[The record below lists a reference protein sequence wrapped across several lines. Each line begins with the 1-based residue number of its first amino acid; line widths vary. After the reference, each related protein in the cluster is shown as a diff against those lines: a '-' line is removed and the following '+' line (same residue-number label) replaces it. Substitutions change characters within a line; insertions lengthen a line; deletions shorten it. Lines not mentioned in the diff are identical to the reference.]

1 MGSRLRGFD
10 LSNTDV
16 FDRIYVSLDRSAIES
31 ILRTTFSADMYGSM
45 FYTYYD
51 WLLGFIRQ
59 VIDTAFVSSSNF
71 CEKSDG
77 TLRVRV
83 DLLARE
89 FMLEY
94 RVFSEDACSSKRF
107 VYTQVIRF

>member
-1 MGSRLRGFD
+1 MPSGVS
-10 LSNTDV
+10 SSPNTDV

-31 ILRTTFSADMYGSM
+31 ILRSTFSADMYGSM

-51 WLLGFIRQ
+51 WLLGFIRR

-77 TLRVRV
+77 TLRVSV
-83 DLLARE
+83 DLLSRE

-94 RVFSEDACSSKRF
+94 RVFSEDVCGSKRLI
-107 VYTQVIRF
+107 YTQVIRF